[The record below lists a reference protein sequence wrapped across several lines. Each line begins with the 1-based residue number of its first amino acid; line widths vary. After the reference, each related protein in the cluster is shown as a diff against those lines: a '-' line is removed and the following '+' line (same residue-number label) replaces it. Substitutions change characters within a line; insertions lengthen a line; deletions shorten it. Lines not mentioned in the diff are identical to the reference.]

1 MKKYLSIAVAALFF
15 PALGAAPLTV
25 ADGKQSGYTVVIPDG
40 TGDRQMDGFIA
51 LAGELVRTCIRKA
64 SGAELKLVRETAFD
78 KKGPAI
84 FVGNTRA
91 LAQAGLSSAKFDYWE
106 HAIAARGKDIFIYG
120 KDIPNTRKNVSRH
133 FIHCVNGTL
142 KGACT
147 FVEKFVNTRVV
158 VYRGDQNGVHDGV
171 RTLPQKLITIPENY
185 SYRNRPE
192 FMNTAG
198 NSMGLLYMVANNW
211 LFYAGCAFNPHS
223 HATAVPQEKLFKT
236 NPEYFAFI
244 DGKRY
249 YCPGGRQPHY
259 CLSNPKVQALIYQDI
274 LKRADTGA
282 QMVEVGQSDGF
293 KPCECEK
300 CKAWY
305 GTADWGEKLWC
316 FHRDL
321 AAQLHKDRP
330 GVRLC
335 IMCYGPTHNTP
346 RSFKRFPSPNV
357 VIDVAP
363 PSINLLN
370 EWKQY
375 NIQGIVSWTYFFGC
389 YLASGFTPAR
399 SFAALNSY
407 TKMLHGKKIRGIYN
421 CGQFTAPSLEGPWYY
436 AYGKWLGDQSIPAEK
451 LLDDYC
457 VFSFGPKAAPAF
469 KAFFKAIDKRL
480 ELCPLPSP
488 ITEDW
493 NDMDRAAAKQVLTIP
508 FWQKRYPEK
517 VMKELDALFDRAV
530 ALCDPANPDLNAL
543 KTEYEYMRRSAAV
556 CNAKKAYDDSPDDAG
571 LSRLLDAVSA
581 RNKFLDALPESRKR
595 PGKVDGSR
603 CYLFATLKLIRD
615 GGYMRGRF
623 GGIFEADRKLI
634 EGARRG
640 TTAVKVSSFTDPA
653 WTGAPVQ
660 TLRPMKKGTPELA
673 AQFRAG
679 FNDSG
684 LFLKLSVPFDN
695 GSDKVKVKR
704 DGGAWLYPCF
714 EIALFPAEGGPGRH
728 YILNFDPASC
738 YDAEVSFRNGK
749 KVEDPKWNGKWNYVS
764 RRKGKVWETDLFIPF
779 GDLGQGSGKPEK
791 VRLQVGFSI
800 TSAEG
805 HYTWNQPLDGS
816 FVSETGLG
824 GVTLGKTAKQVS
836 AEEYH
841 ISEEWKPVKNG
852 RLPKY
857 WATAPSGKVKY
868 RLKEGVLTVFNDNP
882 HRNVSAWSRRPA
894 FVLKSANDKVTL
906 HVSVSGKG
914 KVQIGSGLY
923 AGPKW
928 VVNRH
933 ERKVY
938 DLKEEPQELS
948 HTWGPDA
955 DFLRGVDSFTV
966 SVILRGVGEMS
977 IRDVKVRVE
986 HR

>member
-1 MKKYLSIAVAALFF
+1 
-15 PALGAAPLTV
+15 
-25 ADGKQSGYTVVIPDG
+25 
-40 TGDRQMDGFIA
+40 
-51 LAGELVRTCIRKA
+51 
-64 SGAELKLVRETAFD
+64 
-78 KKGPAI
+78 
-84 FVGNTRA
+84 
-91 LAQAGLSSAKFDYWE
+91 
-106 HAIAARGKDIFIYG
+106 
-120 KDIPNTRKNVSRH
+120 
-133 FIHCVNGTL
+133 
-142 KGACT
+142 
-147 FVEKFVNTRVV
+147 
-158 VYRGDQNGVHDGV
+158 
-171 RTLPQKLITIPENY
+171 
-185 SYRNRPE
+185 
-192 FMNTAG
+192 
-198 NSMGLLYMVANNW
+198 
-211 LFYAGCAFNPHS
+211 
-223 HATAVPQEKLFKT
+223 
-236 NPEYFAFI
+236 
-244 DGKRY
+244 
-249 YCPGGRQPHY
+249 
-259 CLSNPKVQALIYQDI
+259 
-274 LKRADTGA
+274 
-282 QMVEVGQSDGF
+282 GQSDGF
-293 KPCECEK
+293 KPCECDN

-305 GTADWGEKLWC
+305 GTSDWGEKLWC

-321 AAQLHKDRP
+321 AAKLHKDRP
-330 GVRLC
+330 GVQLC

-346 RSFKRFPSPNV
+346 KSFKRFPSPNV
-357 VIDVAP
+357 IIDVAP
-363 PSINLLN
+363 PSIKLLN

-457 VFSFGPKAAPAF
+457 LFSFGPKAAPAF

-493 NDMDRAAAKQVLTIP
+493 NDMDRAAARQVLTIP

-517 VMKELDALFDRAV
+517 VMKELDVLFDRAV

-543 KTEYEYMRRSAAV
+543 KTEYEYMRLSAAV
-556 CNAKKAYDDSPDDAG
+556 CNAKKAYDDSPSDAG

-581 RNKFLDALPESRKR
+581 RNKFLDALPESKKR
-595 PGKVDGSR
+595 PGQVDGSC
-603 CYLFATLKLIRD
+603 CYLFAALKLIRD

-634 EGARRG
+634 KGARRG
-640 TTAVKVSSFTDPA
+640 TAAVKVKDFADPA
-653 WTGAPVQ
+653 WNGAPVQ
-660 TLRPMKKGTPELA
+660 NLRPMKNGSPELA
-673 AQFRAG
+673 AQFKAG
-679 FNDSG
+679 FNDGG
-684 LFLKLSVPFDN
+684 LLLKLSVPFDN

-738 YDAEVSFRNGK
+738 YDAEVFFRNGK

-779 GDLGQGSGKPEK
+779 GDLGKGPGKPEK
-791 VRLQVGFSI
+791 VRLQVGFSV

-824 GVTLGKTAKQVS
+824 VVTLGKVVRKVS

-868 RLKEGVLTVFNDNP
+868 RLKDGVLTVTNDNP

-894 FVLKSANDKVTL
+894 FAPASLRFLPLPDPAPYYERAQFRQKAVHFLAL
-906 HVSVSGKG
+906 AVSF
-914 KVQIGSGLY
+914 
-923 AGPKW
+923 A
-928 VVNRH
+928 
-933 ERKVY
+933 
-938 DLKEEPQELS
+938 
-948 HTWGPDA
+948 A
-955 DFLRGVDSFTV
+955 DHALAVTV
-966 SVILRGVGEMS
+966 SPHLTRLAVVKDYACARVLRDRDTARMDFFAFFCQDTVQSPHAFHSCQMHKLVFVLHDISAENILGKASARAAAPSQLTAGCDAVNDSDDPGAYDYAVLAK
-977 IRDVKVRVE
+977 RLVRILPSDK
-986 HR
+986 